1 MTCTVH
7 TIRGQSCPVEADVG
21 PLTAAHEKQDPNA
34 DSPEA
39 VERRR
44 RFNERLREAIPARR
58 QSGIY
63 EAGIGCLRG
72 WGSRGDL

>member
-1 MTCTVH
+1 MSDH
-7 TIRGQSCPVEADVG
+7 ASGRQDRPVEADVG
-21 PLTAAHEKQDPNA
+21 PLPAAHEKQDPNA

-44 RFNERLREAIPARR
+44 RFTEKLREVMPARR

>member
-1 MTCTVH
+1 MSDETSG
-7 TIRGQSCPVEADVG
+7 RQSRPVEATVG
-21 PLTAAHEKQDPNA
+21 PLPAAHEKQDPNA

-39 VERRR
+39 IERRR
-44 RFNERLREAIPARR
+44 VFNQKLREAMPARR